1 MEASLPR
8 PATQGPGRTLGL
20 DVGDR
25 RIGVAICDPDGR
37 VAVPLRAIERDGR
50 GGEFQAIDRIARE
63 DEVTTVVVGLP
74 LSLSG
79 ERGPQAQ
86 RTEEFA
92 RELGERCHLPVVLWD
107 ERLSTHEAERLRS
120 AEPKGGRRPPRRTG
134 RRERPERGEID
145 ALAATIILQAYLDS
159 QRYRTSSEE

>member
-79 ERGPQAQ
+79 KRGPQAQ

-120 AEPKGGRRPPRRTG
+120 VETKGGHR
-134 RRERPERGEID
+134 RRERPDRGEID

-159 QRYRTSSEE
+159 RRYRQSGEE